1 MSGSPDQANPADGQT
16 AFQLIRRLITEYG
29 LMHWPRYAI
38 AFVLMGIGAGCT
50 ALCAY
55 LMGTVVNEAY
65 VNRSFPGIVTL
76 GFLTM
81 AIFAIKGAA
90 TYGHAVILSRIG
102 NRIIAENQQRMF
114 DRLMRLP
121 PDDARAALLET

>member
-29 LMHWPRYAI
+29 LTHWPRYAV

-81 AIFAIKGAA
+81 AIFAIKGAPGMGRSA
-90 TYGHAVILSRIG
+90 L
-102 NRIIAENQQRMF
+102 
-114 DRLMRLP
+114 
-121 PDDARAALLET
+121 ARAKTRTRPLFICGVDPLKTAPCRYA